1 MIKSIVRF
9 AHIFG
14 VIVLSGIMLTE
25 YFFYPN
31 NKPQNDRFRSLL
43 IAISTILLIVG
54 GVINLLLLRNF
65 KEKCDKKYYKLWA
78 ILTHTKLLFTLIF
91 FSPFGKIILKD
102 NILKSIRVILIF
114 IFIIVAVFSKNLRE
128 LS

>member
-1 MIKSIVRF
+1 
-9 AHIFG
+9 
-14 VIVLSGIMLTE
+14 MLTE

-91 FSPFGKIILKD
+91 FSPFGKIILNE